1 MGGLA
6 NGGYGNRA
14 FVDANGKPV
23 GPFLQTAGPFG
34 FEEAMQHE
42 PNTVVL
48 IKYANTTCQGLN
60 PSIKIH
66 INNLI

>member
-14 FVDANGKPV
+14 FVDANGKAV
-23 GPFLQTAGPFG
+23 GPFLETTGPFG

-42 PNTVVL
+42 PNTVML
-48 IKYANTTCQGLN
+48 IKDAN
-60 PSIKIH
+60 KIGRD
-66 INNLI
+66 INRI